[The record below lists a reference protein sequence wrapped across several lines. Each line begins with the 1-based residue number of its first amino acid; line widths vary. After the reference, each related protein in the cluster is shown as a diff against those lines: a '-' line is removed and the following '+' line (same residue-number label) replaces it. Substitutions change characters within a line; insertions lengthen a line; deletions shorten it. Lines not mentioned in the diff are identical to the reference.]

1 MRVLLDLLVVV
12 VEGEVDLK
20 VALGLAALLYPF
32 IVSYASYELQSIAR
46 RPETIQAGY
55 CSLDC

>member
-1 MRVLLDLLVVV
+1 MRVLLDLPVVV
-12 VEGEVDLK
+12 AEEE
-20 VALGLAALLYPF
+20 VALELGAQLYPF
-32 IVSYASYELQSIAR
+32 IVSYASYELQSVAR